1 MKKFFTPS
9 IFSIF
14 LILLVGSNV
23 ALAQCSTVAAVASK
37 THTDVTCN
45 GANNGTIT
53 VDLGAGNGTPP
64 YNCELYDK
72 DSGIFVTL
80 AVTRTVSPA
89 NKVVFS
95 SVYPGSF
102 QVVVF
107 RAGCLFIQI
116 AEGPTGTNIAEPPAL
131 SATAAV
137 TQACTPGT
145 GAISLTVTGGTPNAI
160 APFYHFVWSGPTP
173 IGDQQS
179 ANNLN
184 AGFYNVTVTDA
195 NACSFPLNNIFVA
208 IFTTS
213 AAGPDQNVC
222 GPAATLAG
230 NAYLAGENGTWTV
243 VSGSGS
249 FTDNHDPTTTVSG
262 LALGNN
268 VLRWTITDNGGTC
281 PGNSD
286 DVTITSF
293 DPATVNAGVDQISC
307 AGSTVTLSGTIG
319 GSATVGTWSG
329 GGGTFNPNA
338 TTLNAIYTLT
348 AAEVASGTVTLTLT
362 TDDPPGLCPSVNDQ
376 MIITVNPPPAVT
388 AGVDQIICAGST
400 VNLGGGIGGSATG
413 GTWSGGSGTFNPNAT
428 TLNAVYT
435 PSAAEVTAGTL
446 TLTLTTDDPAGSCT
460 SVNDQMTITI
470 NSPATVNAG
479 VDQTICG
486 GTTATLAGAIGG
498 SATIGTWNGG
508 GGTFNPNATTLNAIY
523 TPSAAEVTAGTVTLT
538 LTTDDPAGPCP
549 SVNDQ
554 MIITINPAATVNAG
568 PDQII
573 CVGSTVNLGGSI
585 GGSAT
590 VGTWTGGTGTFNPN
604 ATTLNAIYTPSAAE
618 VTAGT
623 VMLTLTTDDP
633 PGICPSVNDQMI
645 ITINPAATVNAGVD
659 QTICGGST
667 VSLAGAIG
675 GSATVGTWSGGGGTF
690 NPNATTLNAIY
701 TPSAAEVTAGTVTLT
716 LTTDDP
722 AGPCPSVNDQM
733 IITINPA
740 ATVNAGPDQIIC
752 VGSTV
757 NLGGSIGGSATVG
770 TWTGG
775 TGTFNPNA
783 TTLNAIYTPSAA
795 EVTAGTV
802 TLTLTTDDPP
812 GICPSVNDQMII
824 TINPAATV
832 NAGVDQTICA
842 GSSVTLA
849 GTIGGSASSGLWT
862 GGSGGFAPN
871 ASTLNAF
878 YTPSAA
884 EVTAGKVT
892 LRLTT
897 NDPAGP
903 CPSVNDQ
910 VIITIDLASIANLG
924 CH

>member
-23 ALAQCSTVAAVASK
+23 ALAQCPTVAAVASK

-64 YNCELYDK
+64 FNFELYDNN
-72 DSGIFVTL
+72 SGTFVTL
-80 AVTRTVSPA
+80 VVTRTVGPA

-95 SVYPGSF
+95 NVYPSSF

-107 RAGCLFIQI
+107 RLGCPSIQI

-131 SATAAV
+131 SATATV
-137 TQACTPGT
+137 TPACTPGT
-145 GAISLTVTGGTPNAI
+145 GTVSLTVTGGTPNAI

-230 NAYLAGENGTWTV
+230 NAYLAGEIGTWTV

-307 AGSTVTLSGTIG
+307 AGSTVPLSGTIG
-319 GSATVGTWSG
+319 GSATV
-329 GGGTFNPNA
+329 
-338 TTLNAIYTLT
+338 
-348 AAEVASGTVTLTLT
+348 
-362 TDDPPGLCPSVNDQ
+362 
-376 MIITVNPPPAVT
+376 
-388 AGVDQIICAGST
+388 
-400 VNLGGGIGGSATG
+400 

-428 TLNAVYT
+428 TLNA
-435 PSAAEVTAGTL
+435 
-446 TLTLTTDDPAGSCT
+446 
-460 SVNDQMTITI
+460 
-470 NSPATVNAG
+470 
-479 VDQTICG
+479 
-486 GTTATLAGAIGG
+486 
-498 SATIGTWNGG
+498 
-508 GGTFNPNATTLNAIY
+508 IY
-523 TPSAAEVTAGTVTLT
+523 TLSAAEVTAGTVTVT
-538 LTTDDPAGPCP
+538 LTTDDPVGPCP

-554 MIITINPAATVNAG
+554 VTITIDQAASVNAG
-568 PDQII
+568 VDQII
-573 CVGSTVNLGGSI
+573 CGGSTVTLAGSI
-585 GGSAT
+585 GGAAAS
-590 VGTWTGGTGTFNPN
+590 GTWSGGTGTFNPN

-618 VTAGT
+618 ITAGT
-623 VMLTLTTDDP
+623 L
-633 PGICPSVNDQMI
+633 
-645 ITINPAATVNAGVD
+645 
-659 QTICGGST
+659 
-667 VSLAGAIG
+667 
-675 GSATVGTWSGGGGTF
+675 
-690 NPNATTLNAIY
+690 
-701 TPSAAEVTAGTVTLT
+701 TLT

-733 IITINPA
+733 IVTIDPA
-740 ATVNAGPDQIIC
+740 ATVNAGADQTIC
-752 VGSTV
+752 AGSTV
-757 NLGGSIGGSATVG
+757 TLAGTIGGSATVG
-770 TWTGG
+770 TWSGG
-775 TGTFNPNA
+775 AGAFAPNA
-783 TTLNAIYTPSAA
+783 TTLNAVYTPSAA

-812 GICPSVNDQMII
+812 GLCPAVFDNMVI

-832 NAGVDQTICA
+832 NAGGDQTICG
-842 GSSVTLA
+842 GSTVTLA
-849 GTIGGSASSGLWT
+849 GTIGGSATVGTW
-862 GGSGGFAPN
+862 SGGTGIFSPN
-871 ASTLNAF
+871 PTTLNAI
-878 YTPSAA
+878 YVPDPAD
-884 EVTAGKVT
+884 VTAGTVT
-892 LRLTT
+892 LTLVT

-910 VIITIDLASIANLG
+910 MIVTIDPAATVNAG
-924 CH
+924 